1 MNAGNLYLSRNKP
14 VQDPTQQLFS
24 AAGYW
29 LRVSGASLYREDEQ
43 AVMILYG
50 YIYNADFN
58 TDPAFWLELLQQ
70 TTPTLTHELNRLDGA
85 YNLVLFNKA
94 DGRCSVFT
102 DRLGGQRLYYHQNN
116 TELWLSTEFSVIADL
131 LPTKNFDTNGVM
143 ETLHFRW
150 LTGTDT
156 AVKNVK
162 KMPHAAVMQL
172 SLSHSPVTIMRFG
185 LLPAKVKQ
193 TSKSMAEHVEHVQQL
208 IADNIVASITPG
220 DKIAVLLS
228 GGVDSAVLLAICCY
242 LQLDVV
248 AITPVHE
255 HHDNPE
261 LETAKAFAR
270 EMGVEHRV
278 IPIQNADITQLFSEV
293 VQQLA
298 SAPRSH
304 SALSLQLLVKQLSG
318 EFNKVLYGEGADT
331 LFGSRA
337 VKRFGNRYNKHR
349 AVRKVLNWLPGVN
362 TVIPLLPIGTKVK
375 ALVNFDTNTAIAE
388 EIALTL
394 SEDIYSSLANT
405 LTLQPKTLL
414 QQFNTDVA
422 LLDGFDANVRML
434 KQSLFSTDVV
444 NHFYELYTLASA
456 AKIQLVSP
464 FACWPVM
471 SYAAQLPDALYFGEQ
486 FVKPVL
492 RALGEKFYTAEL
504 MYLPKFGFPVP
515 HKYWLSEPLK
525 PLTQQAAEFFNV
537 PNSWLDNAEMA
548 WTLAG
553 LYLLAKQWHISPL
566 PLMKHVAGAV
576 RN

>member
-14 VQDPTQQLFS
+14 TQDPTQQLFS

-29 LRVSGASLYREDEQ
+29 LRVSGVSSFWEDEQ

-58 TDPAFWLELLQQ
+58 TEPAFWLELLQQ
-70 TTPTLTHELNRLDGA
+70 TAPTLIDELNRLDGV
-85 YNLVLFNKA
+85 YNLILFNKA

-116 TELWLSTEFSVIADL
+116 AELWVSTEFSVIADL
-131 LPTKNFDTNGVM
+131 LPIKAFDTNGVM

-150 LTGTDT
+150 LTGIDT
-156 AVKNVK
+156 VVKNVQ

-172 SLSHSPVTIMRFG
+172 SLSHSPVTLMRFG
-185 LLPAKVKQ
+185 LLPARVKP
-193 TSKSMAEHVEHVQQL
+193 TSKAMAEHVECVQQL
-208 IADNIVASITPG
+208 IADNILASIKPG

-228 GGVDSAVLLAICCY
+228 GGVDSAVLLAICCS
-242 LQLDVV
+242 LKLDVV
-248 AITPVHE
+248 AITPAHE

-261 LETAKAFAR
+261 LETAKTFAK
-270 EMGVEHRV
+270 EMGVEHRI
-278 IPIQNADITQLFSEV
+278 IPIQSASIEQLFSDV
-293 VQQLA
+293 VYKLA

-304 SALSLQLLVKQLSG
+304 SALSLQLIIKQLSG

-337 VKRFGNRYNKHR
+337 VKRFGDRYNKHK
-349 AVRKVLNWLPGVN
+349 AASKVLNWLPGVN
-362 TVIPLLPIGTKVK
+362 KLILFLPIGTKAK
-375 ALVNFDTNTAIAE
+375 TLLNFDINTTLVE

-394 SEDIYSSLANT
+394 SADIYSSLADT
-405 LTLQPKTLL
+405 LKLQPKIIL

-422 LLDGFDANVRML
+422 LLDSFDANIRML
-434 KQSLFSTDVV
+434 KQSIFSTDVV
-444 NHFYELYTLASA
+444 NHFYELTTLASA
-456 AKIQLVSP
+456 EKIQLVSP
-464 FACWPVM
+464 FVCWPVM
-471 SYAAQLPDALYFGEQ
+471 SYAAQLPDKFYFGEQ

-492 RALGEKFYTAEL
+492 RALGEKFYSAEL

-515 HKYWLSEPLK
+515 HKYWLSKPLK

-566 PLMKHVAGAV
+566 PLMRNVVGAV